1 MMQLVL
7 LFSSLLSPL
16 IVVNAFI
23 VAPSFVQHH
32 HHHQKQH
39 PPHLMTKGRHQY
51 RHQPLQVATTATTT
65 ATTLPDGLV
74 KTISTP
80 GTGPLVRRGDVASV
94 KYTCSVL
101 DTNNNTT
108 STSPPFAKSTFQKV
122 IVADSNMIDGWEMAI
137 CTMKVGERALITIPS
152 TLAYGEMGV
161 APFISPHAT
170 ILLDL
175 EILDS
180 NPPVQLDFDAL
191 GYAEPNTPR
200 TASAIANAYDIRR
213 QQMVPEREGLDGWL
227 DKVRNYYFFGFFEGE
242 TGEQAPWFLRP
253 SITFPIAFVIVGGTF
268 YVSYAFGGIKE
279 RGAQV
284 TDELD
289 EIILSGIF
297 GTTGTSMDQ
306 GGRAIL
312 TMAMTMMG
320 MLLNDGTMPG
330 GML

>member
-1 MMQLVL
+1 
-7 LFSSLLSPL
+7 
-16 IVVNAFI
+16 
-23 VAPSFVQHH
+23 
-32 HHHQKQH
+32 
-39 PPHLMTKGRHQY
+39 
-51 RHQPLQVATTATTT
+51 
-65 ATTLPDGLV
+65 
-74 KTISTP
+74 
-80 GTGPLVRRGDVASV
+80 
-94 KYTCSVL
+94 
-101 DTNNNTT
+101 
-108 STSPPFAKSTFQKV
+108 
-122 IVADSNMIDGWEMAI
+122 MI
-137 CTMKVGERALITIPS
+137 
-152 TLAYGEMGV
+152 
-161 APFISPHAT
+161 
-170 ILLDL
+170 
-175 EILDS
+175 
-180 NPPVQLDFDAL
+180 
-191 GYAEPNTPR
+191 
-200 TASAIANAYDIRR
+200 
-213 QQMVPEREGLDGWL
+213 PEREGLDGWL

-320 MLLNDGTMPG
+320 MLLSDGTMPG